1 MPIIRNKD
9 QSNKKKKLNPLKWS
23 WRVETGVQGCLAE
36 WTLIIFITLLVIV
49 IVFLVGSES

>member
-23 WRVETGVQGCLAE
+23 WTVEWADHTEVTVE
-36 WTLIIFITLLVIV
+36 RN
-49 IVFLVGSES
+49 